1 MNQVLASLDLAKCYI
16 NDIIVL
22 DSTMEEHGHHL
33 QNVFEYL
40 GVCMGWNYT
49 QENVSSSNP
58 KWSIW
63 ATWFTHEGLELK
75 RPRWMIFQ
83 GSKIN

>member
-1 MNQVLASLDLAKCYI
+1 M
-16 NDIIVL
+16 
-22 DSTMEEHGHHL
+22 
-33 QNVFEYL
+33 L
-40 GVCMGWNYT
+40 GGCMGWNYT

-63 ATWFTHEGLELK
+63 ATWFTHEWLELK

-83 GSKIN
+83 GSKID